1 MGKEQ
6 PPDVPPID
14 ASVGQRA
21 VEVGLITAQ
30 QLREVLLELT
40 RVGAANPDLGASLVA
55 RGLLSAA
62 QLDVLSGA
70 PLKRLGKYVIVRE
83 LGRGGMG
90 VVYEAEDS
98 ELGRR
103 VALKTLLGS
112 LHSDPQEA
120 ALEEERFIR
129 EARLSA
135 NLPKHPQIIGVYEAG
150 ILDGRRF
157 IAMEYVEAKQFADWR
172 RQGSITLRQQI
183 TVLRDT
189 AMAVEH
195 AHRHGI
201 IHRDLKP
208 ANILVDRKNH
218 PHVADFGLAKRT
230 NQTTAL
236 SLTTSGMVMGTPAY
250 MSPEQAQGGMVIDH
264 RADLWAL
271 GVMLYE
277 ILTGR
282 VPFDADSPVKILVK
296 TVNDPVPAPST
307 VIRGPSAAL
316 DAGIEAICMKALAK
330 EARRRYPSA
339 RAFADDLG
347 RWLRGER
354 VSVLLKPKRSIR
366 PVWIAG
372 GAAAVVIAGLAAWF
386 ALTPSAEERSA
397 ERTQEFI
404 QQGRRLVKEGRYSDA
419 IVKFGQALAEDPTN
433 RDAATG
439 KKDAENRLI
448 AESRPAPVAPDPAR
462 ARESLRK
469 ELAELDIALA
479 GFRGSE
485 SYGQAR
491 DLLTQAARRRPEE
504 EWTTAVASRLEALRK
519 TVDETF
525 VAVKAKAVA
534 SKKSGDAA
542 GVEAAVIRVKG
553 WKWSGL
559 TEELDLELARTR
571 ETPATP
577 APVAPKPPAPAP
589 AQPAQPLPPP
599 PASTELRPPAGFHIL
614 PPISGSQNAMS
625 SMAFSADGKLLL
637 TTDFSGALRIWDVGA
652 RTTKKVVED
661 NFGGRCCAFS
671 PDGRWIAAGSAG
683 GELRVWDTAGFKG
696 RTLSVVDGQQFLGVA
711 FSRDSKLVISSNVT
725 GVVRVWDL
733 ETGLSLREMKG
744 HPKGAL
750 GLSLSPDGRLVA
762 VGTGDPVLKVWEV
775 ATGKEVTRF
784 EGKGST
790 GWVYASFAPDS
801 KNVAFGGGD
810 GALQIGDVSTGGMR
824 VLGRCPKAIRG
835 IAWAPDGRWI
845 AATCDDTWLRLWDPA
860 TGEITG
866 YDLPEAG
873 YWGVAFSPK
882 VDLMAAGAFNW
893 SLQLWEIP
901 RK

>member
-1 MGKEQ
+1 MGKE
-6 PPDVPPID
+6 PPSDVPPID
-14 ASVGQRA
+14 ASVGQKA
-21 VEVGLITAQ
+21 VEVGLITAA

-40 RVGAANPDLGASLVA
+40 RTAIGAPDLGATLVSK
-55 RGLLSAA
+55 GLLSAA
-62 QLDVLSGA
+62 QLDILTDA
-70 PLKRLGKYVIVRE
+70 PLKQLGKYVIVRE

-112 LHSDPQEA
+112 LHGDPQEA

-150 ILDGRRF
+150 VLEGRRF
-157 IAMEYVEAKQFADWR
+157 IAMEFVEGKQFSDWR

-307 VIRGPSAAL
+307 VMRGPNVAL
-316 DAGIEAICMKALAK
+316 DAAIEAICMKALSK
-330 EARRRYPSA
+330 EPRRRYPSA

-354 VSVLLKPKRSIR
+354 VSVLLRPKRSLR

-372 GAAAVVIAGLAAWF
+372 GAAALVAAGLAAWF
-386 ALTPSAEERSA
+386 ALSPSAEERAA
-397 ERTQEFI
+397 ERSQEFI
-404 QQGRRLVKEGRYSDA
+404 LQGRRLVKEGRYSDA
-419 IVKFGQALAEDPTN
+419 IVRFGQALAEDPSS
-433 RDAATG
+433 REAAAG
-439 KKDAENRLI
+439 KKEAESRLI
-448 AESRPAPVAPDPAR
+448 GESRPAPIPAPPSTPDPGR
-462 ARESLRK
+462 AREALRK
-469 ELAELDIALA
+469 ELAEVDIALA
-479 GFRGSE
+479 GCRGSE
-485 SYGQAR
+485 GFGQAR
-491 DLLTQAARRRPEE
+491 ELLLQAARRRPEE
-504 EWTTAVASRLEALRK
+504 EWTTAIASRLEALRK

-534 SKKSGDAA
+534 AKKSGNA
-542 GVEAAVIRVKG
+542 AAVESEVNRVKG
-553 WKWSGL
+553 WRWAGL
-559 TEELDLELARTR
+559 SDELDLELARTR
-571 ETPATP
+571 EAPAAP
-577 APVAPKPPAPAP
+577 APPAPPAPTPAPAP
-589 AQPAQPLPPP
+589 A
-599 PASTELRPPAGFHIL
+599 SSDELRPPAGARAL
-614 PPISGSQNAMS
+614 PPIGGSQNAINS
-625 SMAFSADGKLLL
+625 ISFSADGKLIL
-637 TTDFSGALRIWDVGA
+637 TTDFVGAVRVWDVSTRA
-652 RTTKKVVED
+652 LKATIQVD
-661 NFGGRCCAFS
+661 FGGRCGAFS
-671 PDGRWIAAGSAG
+671 PDGRWFASGSTG
-683 GELRVWDTAGFKG
+683 GELRVWDTTTLKG
-696 RTLSVVDGQQFLGVA
+696 RTFSVQEQQFFGVA
-711 FSRDSKLVISSNVT
+711 FTRDSKMVLSSNVD
-725 GVVRVWDL
+725 GIVKLWDV
-733 ETGLSLREMKG
+733 ETGLTLREMKP
-744 HPKGAL
+744 HPRGAL
-750 GLSLSPDGRLVA
+750 GLCLSPDGRYVA
-762 VGTGDPVLKVWEV
+762 VGTGEPVLKIWEL
-775 ATGKEVTRF
+775 ATGKEAARIEAKV
-784 EGKGST
+784 SAAA
-790 GWVYASFAPDS
+790 WLVVSYAPDG
-801 KNVAFGGGD
+801 KTVAFAGND
-810 GALQIGDVSTGGMR
+810 GAVMTADVATGAMR
-824 VLGRCPKAIRG
+824 LLGKLPNPIRWL
-835 IAWAPDGRWI
+835 AWSPDGRWI
-845 AATCDDTWLRLWDPA
+845 ATVSEDPALRLWDPA
-860 TGEITG
+860 TGSVTG
-866 YDLPEAG
+866 FTLPDGG
-873 YWGVAFSPK
+873 YFTVAFSPK
-882 VDLMAAGAFNW
+882 GDVLAAGAFDW
-893 SLQLWEIP
+893 TLRLWELP
-901 RK
+901 RAGK